1 MAAPILP
8 LLAVLAGGLLLSRN
22 RGGRSSKRRLC
33 TPEKIL
39 GPYVSLGA
47 GGYPAKAADII
58 GEWIYSGKAGGT
70 EVFFKNQHAKVQAA
84 TNAMTAAQDAAAMS
98 EAQRAHDVVTSDV
111 VGSAWSIADAY
122 LKSIGCPVIKSTG
135 DSLPVILEN
144 KEMWLR
150 WIFAMGAY
158 SSMLDVAYVSESD
171 HQSDALT
178 NGMEFLTLHFDFELD
193 DMGGKLEIDTYA
205 GMIEV
210 LLRPKAGAVQRLEAK
225 IDKMDADALAPTW
238 MFQPLPT
245 GEPLLLLEDR
255 LLRLIKDFSVFLTG
269 KFEEHGAGTHGSLM
283 NELILTWGSAL
294 VPWFGRYIGL
304 SYPMTWSG
312 NMYLYEIITQM
323 LGGKE
328 SPFAVPQGWR
338 VKEVIDAEDSPYLP
352 FSIARGRLTPTWWL
366 LMTPGIKACFAQ
378 GKDLEEVSVRIVSG
392 FIPGSPAGLC
402 DGDASVLEQMYPSYT
417 RFWKEHPNADYE
429 EFTAALAKFKA
440 TSPMVDVAISNMM
453 TLIQKRF
460 PTDGVDFGFG
470 G

>member
-84 TNAMTAAQDAAAMS
+84 TNAMTAAQDAAAMAV
-98 EAQRAHDVVTSDV
+98 AQKAYDDVTANIVP
-111 VGSAWSIADAY
+111 SAWSIADGY
-122 LKSIGCPVIKSTG
+122 LKSIGCPTIESTG
-135 DSLPVILEN
+135 DSLPVVLEN
-144 KEMWLR
+144 KEIWLR
-150 WIFAMGAY
+150 WLFAMGAY
-158 SSMLDVAYVSESD
+158 SSMLDVAYVAEGTRQMNALWDGMRFMGMHFES
-171 HQSDALT
+171 
-178 NGMEFLTLHFDFELD
+178 
-193 DMGGKLEIDTYA
+193 KLGDLGAKPEIDTYA
-205 GMIEV
+205 GMVEV
-210 LLRPKAGAVQRLEAK
+210 LLRPKAGAVQRLEAL
-225 IDKMDADALAPTW
+225 DLKMEELELPATW
-238 MFQPLPT
+238 LFQPLPT
-245 GEPLLLLEDR
+245 GEPILLLEDR
-255 LLRLIKDFSVFLTG
+255 LMRLIKDFSVFLTG
-269 KFEEHGAGTHGSLM
+269 KFEEHGAGTHGSFM
-283 NELILTWGSAL
+283 NEINLTVGSAL

-304 SYPMTWSG
+304 SFPTTWGGS
-312 NMYLYEIITQM
+312 MYLYEIIRQM
-323 LGGKE
+323 LGGTS
-328 SPFAVPQGWR
+328 SPIAVPQGWR
-338 VKEVIDAEDSPYLP
+338 LKEVPGAEDSTYLP
-352 FSIARGRLTPTWWL
+352 FSMARGRIDEQWWL
-366 LMTPGIKACFAQ
+366 DVTPGIKDCLAQ
-378 GKDLEEVSVRIVSG
+378 GKDLEEIAVRLVN
-392 FIPGSPAGLC
+392 GLVEDVC
-402 DGDASVLEQMYPSYT
+402 DGETTVLEQMYPSYT
-417 RFWKEHPNADYE
+417 RFWKEHPGADYA